1 MILIVGLGNPTKE
14 YENTFH
20 NMGFRALDA
29 LANKMGKSI
38 KKAECQSLTCTFS
51 RNNEKVIF
59 AKPLTY
65 MNLSGQAVK
74 SLMQKYGVKNEELVV
89 LYDDID
95 IARFS
100 LRARASGSAGSHN
113 GMKSIVASIGSQDF
127 KRIRIGIGK
136 ENAYNLA
143 DYVLS
148 QIKAEDNKIFETVFE
163 KIAECLEGYL
173 KHNDFERLMRELN
186 TK

>member
-1 MILIVGLGNPTKE
+1 MKLIVGLGNPGKE
-14 YENTFH
+14 YEKTFH

-29 LANKMGKSI
+29 LAERMGKSI
-38 KKAECQSLTCTFS
+38 KKAECQALTCTFS
-51 RNNEKVIF
+51 RNSEKVVF
-59 AKPLTY
+59 AKPMTF

-74 SLMQKYGVKNEELVV
+74 SLMQKYGAKPEDLVV

-95 IARFS
+95 IPRFS

-113 GMKSIVASIGSQDF
+113 GMKSIVSLIGSQNF

-136 ENAYNLA
+136 ENVFNLA

-148 QIKAEDNKIFETVFE
+148 SVKESDDITFNELFNS
-163 KIAECLEGYL
+163 IAECLESYL
-173 KHNDFERLMRELN
+173 KHDDFDKLMRELN